1 MSSDEYDKVEQP
13 ALEQLQSLGWNYIHG
28 SELSPDNSDERIYF
42 SDVVLESHLQSSIQR
57 INPWISEENLRKV
70 TRDLIRPQT
79 VKQLV
84 TAMEEATSIVEF
96 FKKPDEVKGVRKSIK
111 RTILDEE
118 FGSRELVTAITDR
131 FMELAKVKFK

>member
-70 TRDLIRPQT
+70 TRDLIRH
-79 VKQLV
+79 
-84 TAMEEATSIVEF
+84 
-96 FKKPDEVKGVRKSIK
+96 K
-111 RTILDEE
+111 RLNNW
-118 FGSRELVTAITDR
+118 
-131 FMELAKVKFK
+131 